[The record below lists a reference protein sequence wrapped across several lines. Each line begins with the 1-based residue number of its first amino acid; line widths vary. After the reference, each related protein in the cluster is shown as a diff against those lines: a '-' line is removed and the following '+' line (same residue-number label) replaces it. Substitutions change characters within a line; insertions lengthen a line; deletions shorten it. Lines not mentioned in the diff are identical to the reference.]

1 MPENHDNITPRDEE
15 AAPAKPLKKPFFT
28 RKRTIII
35 IVLTIII
42 GLCVWDIA
50 DPPVWWRFERQ
61 KDKRAIWEYV
71 KDTYPDAVQ
80 NKRGKFPL
88 QMPAGPFEDS
98 VMYFKLD
105 DIEFFVS
112 AQFGQVVLDGY
123 SGARAIAQFDK
134 IIQDGFFKPRGINVR
149 VDYWFSDSYDIH
161 PYTGDLG
168 VTIRIFD
175 QGSTPEEIGCLYDFY
190 NYWQSEADFLRD
202 YLVHIDIVENQKTTY
217 RGAFVKESNY
227 TSESEFYADFRRE
240 E

>member
-1 MPENHDNITPRDEE
+1 MKN
-15 AAPAKPLKKPFFT
+15 KK
-28 RKRTIII
+28 KIII
-35 IVLTIII
+35 TSSIIAIII

-50 DPPVWWRFERQ
+50 FDPPAFWRTERIQ
-61 KDKRAIWEYV
+61 DKRAILAYV
-71 KDTYPDAVQ
+71 KEKYPDAVQ

-112 AQFGQVVLDGY
+112 ARFGQMVLDGY

-134 IIQDGFFKPRGINVR
+134 IIQDGFMKPNGIIAKTTYTFV
-149 VDYWFSDSYDIH
+149 DSYDMY

-175 QGSTPEEIGCLYDFY
+175 QGSTPEEIRVSL
-190 NYWQSEADFLRD
+190 
-202 YLVHIDIVENQKTTY
+202 
-217 RGAFVKESNY
+217 
-227 TSESEFYADFRRE
+227 
-240 E
+240 